1 MTSET
6 ISLAKLAGFT
16 TVVAYIE
23 YVGVNPEMMTLLA
36 VLMVFDV
43 MTWIGKRIALGKKDI
58 TSRKLVV
65 GVMAKVFVLSLLLL
79 LAWAFKITMLGS
91 NVAISLVVGMFIA
104 GELYSSIQNI
114 YTIKT
119 QKIISEYDAVATI
132 LGWLLS
138 FVRSKIEK
146 MLDILNKH

>member
-1 MTSET
+1 
-6 ISLAKLAGFT
+6 
-16 TVVAYIE
+16 
-23 YVGVNPEMMTLLA
+23 MMTLLA

-79 LAWAFKITMLGS
+79 LAWAFKITMLG
-91 NVAISLVVGMFIA
+91 NNIAISLVVWMFIA

-119 QKIISEYDAVATI
+119 GKIVSEYDAVATI
-132 LGWLLS
+132 LGWLLV
-138 FVRSKIEK
+138 FVRNRIEK
-146 MLDILNKH
+146 TLDFLNKQ

>member
-1 MTSET
+1 
-6 ISLAKLAGFT
+6 
-16 TVVAYIE
+16 
-23 YVGVNPEMMTLLA
+23 
-36 VLMVFDV
+36 
-43 MTWIGKRIALGKKDI
+43 
-58 TSRKLVV
+58 
-65 GVMAKVFVLSLLLL
+65 MAKVFVLSLLLL

-132 LGWLLS
+132 LG
-138 FVRSKIEK
+138 
-146 MLDILNKH
+146 